1 MIRRIRILVSGRVQG
16 VCFRAATQQQAGK
29 LSIKGFVRNL
39 FDGQVEIV
47 AEGAEDV
54 LQKLI
59 DWSRKGP
66 LMAKVEKVVTEDI
79 ENNEQFNSFE
89 VR

>member
-1 MIRRIRILVSGRVQG
+1 M
-16 VCFRAATQQQAGK
+16 
-29 LSIKGFVRNL
+29 RNL

-54 LQKLI
+54 LQNLI
-59 DWSRKGP
+59 DWSHKGP
-66 LMAKVEKVVTEDI
+66 LMAKVEKVVIEDI

-89 VR
+89 VH